1 MNLAQLEAKLNQHP
15 RSPLFARLAEEHLAA
30 ERVKDAKELC
40 LSGLQKYPGYLT
52 AQVILAKC
60 YAEEQQ
66 IDKAIQLIGQVSG
79 AFPGAT
85 ALQAL
90 LAQLKALPA
99 SQQSAPPAEGQAVQV
114 VAAAESPAAI
124 EQAPVVVDTPVV
136 EKIPEPS
143 PAPQVS
149 EISVKESRP
158 LESSEMERP
167 PVAEAPLPGGQWVG
181 SGPAPTVPE
190 EPAGPAKPE
199 SKPLS
204 DESRIVSKTLAEI
217 YVEQNQFVEAIR
229 TYQLLKKQ
237 KPELTGEIDK
247 RIKELEIKLQVRQ
260 VEFGNLLPS

>member
-1 MNLAQLEAKLNQHP
+1 MNLAQLEAKLSQHP
-15 RSPLFARLAEEHLAA
+15 SSPLFARLAEEHLAA
-30 ERVKDAKELC
+30 GRVKDAKEVC

-66 IDKAIQLIGQVSG
+66 IDDAIQLIGKVSG

-85 ALQAL
+85 ALQVL
-90 LAQLKALPA
+90 LDQLKAPRA
-99 SQQSAPPAEGQAVQV
+99 PQPSAQPTEGQAVQA

-124 EQAPVVVDTPVV
+124 EQAPVVVDTPAV
-136 EKIPEPS
+136 EKIPESS

-149 EISVKESRP
+149 EISVKESP
-158 LESSEMERP
+158 SPEASEMERP
-167 PVAEAPLPGGQWVG
+167 PVAEAPAGGQWVG
-181 SGPAPTVPE
+181 PAPVVPE
-190 EPAGPAKPE
+190 EPASPLKPE
-199 SKPLS
+199 SKPVS

-237 KPELTGEIDK
+237 KPELVGEIDK
-247 RIKELEIKLQVRQ
+247 RIKELEIRLQVRQ
-260 VEFGNLLPS
+260 VEFGNLPPS

>member
-1 MNLAQLEAKLNQHP
+1 MNLAQLEAKLSQHP

-30 ERVKDAKELC
+30 GRVKDAKELC
-40 LSGLQKYPGYLT
+40 LGGLQKYPGYLT

-60 YAEEQQ
+60 YVEEHQ
-66 IDKAIQLIGQVSG
+66 IDDAIQLIGQVSG

-90 LAQLKALPA
+90 LAQLKAPPA
-99 SQQSAPPAEGQAVQV
+99 SQQSAPPAEGQVVQT
-114 VAAAESPAAI
+114 VAGVESPAAT
-124 EQAPVVVDTPVV
+124 EQAVVVVDTPAV
-136 EKIPEPS
+136 EKIPESS
-143 PAPQVS
+143 PTPKES
-149 EISVKESRP
+149 EISIKESRP
-158 LESSEMERP
+158 PESSEMERP
-167 PVAEAPLPGGQWVG
+167 PVAEAPTGRQWVG

-190 EPAGPAKPE
+190 EPVSSAKPE

-237 KPELTGEIDK
+237 KPELAGEVDK

-260 VEFGNLLPS
+260 VEFGTLPPS